1 MTKKNLGILLLFIS
15 MGLFYWG
22 YHESQQI
29 AEPVAGLL
37 QKDNGTR
44 HILYINA
51 AAVAVLLVGGYLSM
65 DEYS

>member
-1 MTKKNLGILLLFIS
+1 

-22 YHESQQI
+22 YHESQLVT
-29 AEPVAGLL
+29 EPVAGLL

-44 HILYINA
+44 HILYINI
-51 AAVAVLLVGGYLSM
+51 AAVAVLIVGGYLSM

>member
-1 MTKKNLGILLLFIS
+1 MKKKIGILLLFIA

-22 YHESQQI
+22 YHESQLVT
-29 AEPVAGLL
+29 EPVAGLL

-44 HILYINA
+44 HILYINI
-51 AAVAVLLVGGYLSM
+51 AAVAVLIVGGYLSM